1 MRRPAAGR
9 PHGAP
14 AYSAERRHPA
24 ELIRASLAGA
34 RPAPYWTD
42 TLPDGDAAPAL
53 QGDTA
58 TDLLVVGGGYCGLWT
73 ALQAKERDPDRDVVL
88 IEGRRI
94 GWAASSR
101 NGGFCEATLTH
112 GVANGLR
119 RFAGEMDGIRQEE
132 QENFAGLRDT
142 LERYDM
148 RVEFEDAGVLAV
160 ATEPHQVEALRAAS
174 GPHARFLRA
183 TELTGLVRSP
193 LHRAGLFKSDGYA
206 LVHPARLVAELRRV
220 CEQLGVRIHES
231 TPALGM
237 RRTADGVAVRTRG
250 GTITARRVA
259 LATNGFPSPLRRLR
273 LWTIPVYDYALM
285 TEPLTPAQL
294 EAIGWVGRHGL
305 TDSGRQFHYA
315 RKTADDRILWGGFDA
330 VYHRGG
336 RILDRHDQ
344 REETFERLAD
354 HFFSTFPALKDVR
367 FTHKW
372 GGMIDMSTRL
382 VATQGTA
389 LGGAVAYSI
398 GYTGLGVAATRFGAA
413 AMLDLLDGLRT
424 PRTRLK
430 LTTGH
435 PFPVPPE
442 PVANP
447 LIQLVRRAVAKA
459 DENQGRPGPLLRLLE
474 KVGIDFDS

>member
-1 MRRPAAGR
+1 MSGTTARPVDD
-9 PHGAP
+9 AP
-14 AYSAERRHPA
+14 AYTAERRHPV
-24 ELIRASLAGA
+24 ELILASLADA
-34 RPAPYWTD
+34 RPTPYWTD
-42 TLPDGDAAPAL
+42 ALAAVEAAPAL
-53 QGDTA
+53 QGDIE

-73 ALQAKERDPDRDVVL
+73 ALLAKERDPDREVVL

-112 GVANGLR
+112 GVANGRR
-119 RFAGEMDGIRQEE
+119 RFAAELDDIRREE
-132 QENFAGLRDT
+132 QENFAGLRAT

-148 RVEFEDAGVLAV
+148 QVEFENAGVLAV
-160 ATEPHQVEALRAAS
+160 ATEPHQVEALRSAA
-174 GPHARFLRA
+174 GPHARFLDGS
-183 TELTGLVRSP
+183 ELTGLIRSP
-193 LHRAGLFKSDGYA
+193 LHRAGLFKTDGYA
-206 LVHPARLVAELRRV
+206 LVNPARLVGELRRV
-220 CEQLGVRIHES
+220 CLQLGVRIHES
-231 TPALGM
+231 TPAL
-237 RRTADGVAVRTRG
+237 RIRKAPSGVAVRTRG
-250 GTITARRVA
+250 GTITAQRVA

-354 HFFSTFPALKDVR
+354 HFFSTFPALEDVR

-413 AMLDLLDGLRT
+413 AMLDMLDGLQTRRT
-424 PRTRLK
+424 SLRLTVG
-430 LTTGH
+430 L

-442 PVANP
+442 PLANP

-459 DENQGRPGPLLRLLE
+459 DENGGRSGLLLRTLE
-474 KVGIDFDS
+474 KLGIDFDS